1 MSRTRALIAV
11 FTLASA
17 ALADDLVSGL
27 VRNAWYWQAR
37 ARSDK
42 AEDAWKQVLEA
53 APENPEALAAVGGFS
68 ARAGRMEQARQFL
81 ARLEKASPGHPD
93 VPVLRREIELGPR
106 FGALLAQARKLV
118 HESHVAEG
126 AAKYREL
133 FGAAGPPGD
142 LALEYYQSIS
152 GTPGGWQ
159 EARDG
164 LRRMARRAPHEVR
177 YKLALAKLLTYREET
192 RREGIGML
200 AALSKDSTVG
210 KDASSSLRQALL
222 WLSPSERDA
231 PLFREWLKAHPGD
244 TEMAKRL
251 DRARKASTVRE
262 GFAALDRGDVREAQ
276 RLFDSA
282 GNDPDAVRGR
292 ALIASRRVALAKKAG
307 FAALDRGDL
316 AGAQSY
322 FESIPQD
329 ADARLGLAL
338 IAQKQAAEAQRQEDF
353 PRARELLERARKLVP
368 DRRDVWEAQLRSVQ
382 FWSRMHDAKVARAE
396 GRGRDAEAA
405 LRAALENP
413 APRERWQADLALANL
428 LLEEGRRSEA
438 EAHLRDVLG
447 VVPNQPEALR
457 ALAGLLVQQG
467 RFEEAIPVNTRLAQ
481 ISPQAA
487 FRPGWL
493 QAEMLRSAAARSRQE
508 RQFTRAREQLQQA
521 RRADPSDLWVLH
533 DLANVLL
540 QLGDVGEAQGVVS
553 ELLRVAPDLPE
564 ARVTQARLL
573 VAQRED
579 VQALEVLR
587 SIPAKQLDPAAS
599 GLRRQ
604 LELQIRIPQ
613 LLQLASSGRR
623 AEAVRELTALERE
636 AQKRPELAAQ
646 IAVAWARMGETAR
659 AVGLMREAMA
669 RSPEGTRGARLELAS
684 TLLDAGDDA
693 FLGEILRGLERDPS
707 LDATERRSLGD
718 LRVAHAVRVADRER
732 GRGDLRAAESALAEA
747 LRDYPRDAR
756 LLAALARARE
766 QEGETRSA
774 HALYLDVL
782 AARPEDPD
790 ALRGAVD
797 TALALGDLSEARTL
811 VRAGLSRHP
820 DDPHIHQLAAHLAE
834 REGDDGEAMGE
845 LRRASALARNEVVRT
860 APAGQEGV
868 GRGAPAEGAPRAAAQ
883 EDTEALRTGIARD
896 MQRIDNRHRP
906 ALGGGFEFRQR
917 QGEAGMSA
925 LTELRG
931 GPTVEVPVAFTG
943 RLTLRIEEVQA
954 DAGNV
959 AATALPRFGT
969 GALVPAG
976 AQRALG
982 TELHATYES
991 RHLVADIGTTPLG
1004 FPVFAPVG
1012 GVRVRGSVGPLF
1024 ISAGAASRSV
1034 NESFVSMAA
1043 ATDPATG
1050 RHWGGVLLQG
1060 GRLDLS
1066 LVGHAGSV
1074 YAYGEAGRLIGLSV
1088 QANRRFAAGAGA
1100 ELILGRG
1107 DLGDLRIGPAA
1118 TVLAF
1123 DNNERFFTFG
1133 HGGYFSPQRFV
1144 HGGAIVRWQRGGGGL
1159 RWDFSAEPG
1168 YDYYQEAHAP
1178 IFPLDPD
1185 GAFYP
1190 GKTEDGF
1197 SFTGRAFIGVGV
1209 GDRFELGFSGGVQR
1223 APEFQEVRAGIVLR
1237 AVTF

>member
-1 MSRTRALIAV
+1 MSRTRALIAIL
-11 FTLASA
+11 TLASA

-27 VRNAWYWQAR
+27 VRNAWSWQAR

-42 AEDAWKQVLEA
+42 AEEAWKQVLES
-53 APENPEALAAVGGFS
+53 APDNPEALAAVGGFS

-106 FGALLAQARKLV
+106 FVALLAQARKLV
-118 HESHVAEG
+118 HEGRTAEG
-126 AAKYREL
+126 GAKYREL

-142 LALEYYQSIS
+142 LALEYYQTTS

-164 LRRMARRAPHEVR
+164 LRRMVRRAPHEVR
-177 YKLALAKLLTYREET
+177 YKLALAKLLTYRDET

-200 AALSKDSTVG
+200 EALSRDSAVG

-222 WLSPSERDA
+222 WLSPSEKDA
-231 PLFREWLKAHPGD
+231 PLFRDWLKAHPGD
-244 TEMAKRL
+244 TEIARHL
-251 DRARKASTVRE
+251 DRARKASTIRE
-262 GFAALDRGDVREAQ
+262 GFAALDRGDLREAE

-292 ALIASRRVALAKKAG
+292 ALIAARRVAVAKKSG

-316 AGAQSY
+316 AAAQSY
-322 FESIPQD
+322 FESIPAD

-338 IAQKQAAEAQRQEDF
+338 IAQRQAAEAQRQEDF
-353 PRARELLERARKLVP
+353 PRARDLLDRARKLVP
-368 DRRDVWEAQLRSVQ
+368 DRRDVWEAPLRSVQ
-382 FWSRMHDAKVARAE
+382 FWSRMRDARLAREE
-396 GRGRDAEAA
+396 GRGRDAEAS
-405 LRAALENP
+405 LRAAMENA
-413 APRERWQADLALANL
+413 APKERWQADLALASL

-438 EAHLRDVLG
+438 EAHLRDVLAQ
-447 VVPNQPEALR
+447 VPNQPEALR

-467 RFEEAIPVNTRLAQ
+467 RFEEAIPVNARLAQ
-481 ISPQAA
+481 VSPQGA

-493 QAEMLRSAAARSRQE
+493 QAETLRSAAGRSRQAH
-508 RQFTRAREQLQQA
+508 QFTRAREQLQQA
-521 RRADPSDLWVLH
+521 RAADPSDLWVLH

-540 QLGDVGEAQGVVS
+540 QLGAVADARGVVS
-553 ELLRVAPDLPE
+553 ELLRVAPELPE

-579 VQALEVLR
+579 AQALEVLR
-587 SIPAKQLDPAAS
+587 AIPAKQLDPAAA
-599 GLRRQ
+599 GLQRQ
-604 LELQIRIPQ
+604 LELQVRIPQ
-613 LLQLASSGRR
+613 LLQLAASGRR
-623 AEAVRELTALERE
+623 PDAVRELVALERE
-636 AQKRPELAAQ
+636 ARQRPEMAAQ
-646 IAVAWARMGETAR
+646 VAVAWSRLGETAR

-707 LDATERRSLGD
+707 LDTAERRSLGD

-732 GRGDLRAAESALAEA
+732 GRGDLRAAESALADA

-766 QEGETRSA
+766 QEGEAGSA
-774 HALYLDVL
+774 HALYLEVL
-782 AARPEDPD
+782 AARPDDPE
-790 ALRGAVD
+790 AFRGAVD
-797 TALALGDLSEARTL
+797 TALARDDLSQARTL
-811 VRAGLSRHP
+811 VRAGLSRRP

-834 REGDDGEAMGE
+834 REGDDAEAMRE
-845 LRRASALARNEVVRT
+845 LRRASALTRNEVVRA

-868 GRGAPAEGAPRAAAQ
+868 GRGAAVEGAPRVAAL
-883 EDTEALRTGIARD
+883 EDPEALRARIAGD
-896 MQRIDNRHRP
+896 IQRIDSRHRP
-906 ALGGGFEFRQR
+906 ALGGNFEFRQR
-917 QGEAGMSA
+917 QGEAGLSA

-931 GPTVEVPVAFTG
+931 GPTFEVPIALTG
-943 RLTLRIEEVQA
+943 SLTLRIEEVQA
-954 DAGNV
+954 NAGDV
-959 AATALPRFGT
+959 AATALPRFASGT
-969 GALVPAG
+969 LVPAG
-976 AQRALG
+976 KQRALG

-991 RHLVADIGTTPLG
+991 RHFLADIGTTPLG
-1004 FPVFAPVG
+1004 FPLFAAVG
-1012 GVRVRGSVGPLF
+1012 GLRVRGNAGPLF
-1024 ISAGAASRSV
+1024 ISAGASSRTV

-1043 ATDPATG
+1043 ATDPETG

-1066 LVGHAGSV
+1066 LGGRAGSI
-1074 YAYGEAGRLIGLSV
+1074 YAYGEAGRLIGLNV
-1088 QANRRFAAGAGA
+1088 QHNTRLTAGGGA
-1100 ELILGRG
+1100 ELVLGKG
-1107 DLGDLRIGPAA
+1107 DLGELRIGPAA

-1123 DNNERFFTFG
+1123 ENNERFFTFG
-1133 HGGYFSPQRFV
+1133 HGGYFSPQRFF
-1144 HGGAIVRWQRGGGGL
+1144 HAGAIVRWQRGGGL

-1178 IFPLDPD
+1178 IFPLAPD

-1190 GKTEDGF
+1190 GKTEAGF
-1197 SFTGRAFIGVGV
+1197 SFTGRGFIGVGV
-1209 GDRFELGFSGGVQR
+1209 GNRFELGFSASVQQ
-1223 APEFQEVRAGIVLR
+1223 APEFQEVRGGVVLR
-1237 AVTF
+1237 AATF